1 MGTSDGTIVG
11 ATKILD
17 HGSDT
22 DRWTMVLVAEGYR
35 SSELTQFHTDAQNF
49 VNTLVA
55 TAPFNALQA
64 AINVYRLDVSS
75 TNSGADDPTACGG
88 SGATPAT
95 YFDASFCNSGI
106 RRLLQVNNA
115 NVITA
120 VNANVVAWDM
130 IMVLVNSTVY
140 GGSGGSV
147 ATFSKAP
154 SAIEIGL
161 HEMGHTAFGL
171 ADEYEYWAGCGSG
184 ETGHDH
190 HPASEPS
197 QPNVTINSN
206 RTTIK
211 WAGLISATTPMPT
224 TTNANCAFCDPQGN
238 PQSASTVGAYE
249 GAHYYHCGA
258 YRPQFDCRMRALNN
272 PFCAV
277 CSRVINA
284 TLTPHLPPKGIFKD
298 LKDHKLEKLEKIE
311 KHEKFEKLEKIEK
324 HEKFEKLEKIE
335 KLEKFE
341 HKELKPEIEVQKLEI
356 ELPKLDEVGG
366 LIDPGDIVQRL
377 GDLESQVKR
386 LQHFIT
392 QSQRPDLA
400 RGALAAET
408 DVSASKAAPERRPK
422 SRRRAK

>member
-1 MGTSDGTIVG
+1 MGTSDGTVVG

-35 SSELTQFHTDAQNF
+35 SSELAQFHTDAQNF

-55 TAPFNALQA
+55 TAPFNTLQA

-75 TNSGADDPTACGG
+75 TDSGADDPTACGG

-95 YFDASFCNSGI
+95 YFDARFCNSGI
-106 RRLLQVNNA
+106 RRLLQVNDA
-115 NVITA
+115 NVISA
-120 VNANVVAWDM
+120 VNANVVAWNM

-171 ADEYEYWAGCGSG
+171 ADEYEYWAGCSSG

-211 WAGLISATTPMPT
+211 WASLILASTPMPT
-224 TTNANCAFCDPQGN
+224 TTNANCAFCDPQPN
-238 PQSASTVGAYE
+238 PQPASTVGAYE

-311 KHEKFEKLEKIEK
+311 KHEKIEKLEKIEK

-335 KLEKFE
+335 KLEKLE

-356 ELPKLDEVGG
+356 EIKLDEVGG
-366 LIDPGDIVQRL
+366 LINPGDIVQRL
-377 GDLESQVKR
+377 DDLEGQVKR
-386 LQHFIT
+386 LEHFIT
-392 QSQRPDLA
+392 QAQRPDLA

-408 DVSASKAAPERRPK
+408 DVTAGNAAAESRPK
-422 SRRRAK
+422 SRKRE